1 VFKKNFKYSLIS
13 LKIRGKQMDLTA
25 KKIKDIK
32 EIFKLVEDLG
42 WDYDKFSL
50 SGQQTYRLIES
61 KIEKVREA
69 LS

>member
-1 VFKKNFKYSLIS
+1 
-13 LKIRGKQMDLTA
+13 MDLTA
-25 KKIKDIK
+25 KKIKDSK

-50 SGQQTYRLIES
+50 SGQQTYQLIES

>member
-1 VFKKNFKYSLIS
+1 
-13 LKIRGKQMDLTA
+13 MDLTA